1 MSLFDIAYIL
11 TKIGFCIS
19 FLSNFVLIYLT
30 IFHVKQVF
38 VTYKRMVVY
47 FAVIGIL
54 FAGLEVLGR
63 PFAHN
68 FNGSLIF
75 FSSSKLGVP
84 HELLLL
90 SISVWGGFYSLII
103 AFIAVQ
109 FVYRYLSLFGT
120 KTAKKFD
127 GYGTIVWGLYPII
140 PGAIYTYAFHI
151 FCIPNDY
158 TDGYMRNEVLSTY
171 EFNIS
176 EVPRFIMVPYD
187 SNGHLRIESLQNIS
201 VDLFLVC
208 SHYLIIIYCGLGMHF
223 NMKKELEKF
232 SVPQQKLQRQ
242 FFKAL
247 VIQSLG
253 PTIFLVLPAAPVLLT
268 PVVAPLLDMEVHW
281 KTGWLFSLIGL
292 FPPFDSVAFMLIV
305 TEYKKIIKK
314 KFLKQEP
321 EVPKDPSTTALSV
334 RMV

>member
-1 MSLFDIAYIL
+1 
-11 TKIGFCIS
+11 
-19 FLSNFVLIYLT
+19 
-30 IFHVKQVF
+30 
-38 VTYKRMVVY
+38 MVVY

-54 FAGLEVLGR
+54 FAGLEVIGR

-90 SISVWGGFYSLII
+90 SISIWGGFYSLII

-120 KTAKKFD
+120 KSAKKFD

-158 TDGYMRNEVLSTY
+158 TDGYMRNEILSTY

-187 SNGHLRIESLQNIS
+187 SDGHLRIESLKNIS

-268 PVVAPLLDMEVHW
+268 PVVAPLLGMEVHW

-305 TEYKKIIKK
+305 TEYKKIIKT
-314 KFLKQEP
+314 KFLKK
-321 EVPKDPSTTALSV
+321 VPDVPIDPSTTALTTPMAVVWRIPGSFDYCIFIEK
-334 RMV
+334 